1 MFDHEYTS
9 GGNKMVV
16 IEKVLSKFRQMD
28 EYLSILRKISKTP
41 KETFLTDKIL
51 IGSAKYYL
59 QISIECCLDVANH
72 IIAAEKLRAPRDY
85 ADTFM
90 VIQEEGLISSDL
102 GTRLRR
108 MAKFRNRLVHL
119 YGEIDNDYIYEYIK
133 GDLKDLEEYQK
144 VIIKRYK
151 I

>member
-1 MFDHEYTS
+1 
-9 GGNKMVV
+9 MVL
-16 IEKVLSKFRQMD
+16 IEKILTKFQQID
-28 EYLSILRKISKTP
+28 EYLSILRTISKTP
-41 KETFLTDKIL
+41 KETFLKDKIL

-72 IIAAEKLRAPRDY
+72 IIASEKLRAPKDY

-90 VIQEEGLISSDL
+90 VIQEEGIISTEL

-133 GDLKDLEEYQK
+133 GDLKDIEGYKTE
-144 VIIKRYK
+144 IIKRYK

>member
-9 GGNKMVV
+9 GENKMVV